1 MPPFRLV
8 DTFTA
13 VPFAGNPAGVV
24 VLDAG
29 PVDASW
35 AQRVAA
41 EVRASETAFVHPEDG
56 GWRLRWW
63 TPGTE
68 VALCGHATLAAA
80 HALWEDGVA
89 ARDRPLAFSTRSGV
103 LVARREGSQGGEV
116 AAADAEVAIELPSWP
131 VAPHPVPAGLA
142 AALGGSSGR
151 YLGRTAGDQPNDVV
165 EVADEAT
172 VRALSPDLTAVAS
185 LGSTGLIVTA
195 RADGDGDLVSRYFA
209 PAVAVD
215 EDPVTGSAHCTLGPL
230 WAERLG
236 RTTLTARQLSAR
248 GGRLRLRVADDRV
261 VVAGAAVTVIRG
273 ELRDPG
279 PA

>member
-1 MPPFRLV
+1 VPPFRLV
-8 DTFTA
+8 DAFTA

-35 AQRVAA
+35 AQQVAA
-41 EVRASETAFVHPEDG
+41 EVRASETAFVHPEDD

-80 HALWEDGVA
+80 HVLWEDGIA
-89 ARDRPLAFSTRSGV
+89 PRDRPLAFRTRSGV
-103 LVARREGSQGGEV
+103 LVARREGTEVGEV
-116 AAADAEVAIELPSWP
+116 AAVDAEVAIELPSWP
-131 VAPHPVPAGLA
+131 LAPHPVPAGLA

-151 YLGRTAGDQPNDVV
+151 YLGRTAGAQPNDVV
-165 EVADEAT
+165 EVADEAAL
-172 VRALSPDLTAVAS
+172 RALSPDLAAVAS

-195 RADGDGDLVSRYFA
+195 PADGDDDLVSRYFA

-230 WAERLG
+230 WAQRLG
-236 RTTLTARQLSAR
+236 RTTLTARQLSPR

-261 VVAGAAVTVIRG
+261 VVAGGAVTVIRG
-273 ELRDPG
+273 ELRDPW